1 MTEENNTLVDVV
13 IVGGGAA
20 GLNAAQMLGRSRR
33 SVVVVDG
40 GEPRN
45 APAKGVHGFL
55 SRDGVSPSELY
66 RIGREE
72 AESYGVRIIS
82 GQVLGATGAKGAFV
96 VELGDG
102 TVVRGRRLLITT
114 GLLDELPDIPGL
126 HERWGKDVLHCPYCH
141 GWEVQDQ
148 AIGILGTGPL
158 AAHQALLFRQWSA
171 NITLFPNDAME
182 PTDLELHQLAARGI
196 TVVHGP
202 VRSLRVDNDRLT
214 GVVLA
219 DGSLVPVDAVATAP
233 RFVARTAAFA
243 DLGLKAVQHPMGMG
257 EYLETDADGAT
268 GVPGVWAAGNVT
280 DLRAQVLSS
289 AAAGAWTGVMINSEL
304 MAEELEAAVTAY
316 RGIVTA

>member
-1 MTEENNTLVDVV
+1 MTEENNTPVDVV

-45 APAKGVHGFL
+45 APAAGVHGFL
-55 SRDGVSPSELY
+55 SRDGVSPAELY
-66 RIGREE
+66 RVGRQE
-72 AESYGVRIIS
+72 AESYGARIIS
-82 GQVLGATGAKGAFV
+82 GQVAGAAGTKGAFSV
-96 VELGDG
+96 ALADG
-102 TVVRGRRLLITT
+102 TVVRGRRLLIAT
-114 GLLDELPDIPGL
+114 GLVDELPDIPGL
-126 HERWGKDVLHCPYCH
+126 RERWGKDVLHCPYCH
-141 GWEVQDQ
+141 GWEVQDR
-148 AIGILGTGPL
+148 AIGILGTGPF

-171 NITLFPNDAME
+171 DITLFLNNEME
-182 PTDLELHQLAARGI
+182 PTELELNQLAARGI

-202 VRSLRVDNDRLT
+202 VRALRVDDDKLT

-219 DGSLVPVDAVATAP
+219 DGSLVPVDAVAAAP

-243 DLGLKAVQHPMGMG
+243 DLGLKAVDHPMGMG

-268 GVPGVWAAGNVT
+268 GIPGVWAAGNVT

-289 AAAGAWTGVMINSEL
+289 AAAGAWTGVVINTDL
-304 MAEELEAAVTAY
+304 MTEELEDAVTAY